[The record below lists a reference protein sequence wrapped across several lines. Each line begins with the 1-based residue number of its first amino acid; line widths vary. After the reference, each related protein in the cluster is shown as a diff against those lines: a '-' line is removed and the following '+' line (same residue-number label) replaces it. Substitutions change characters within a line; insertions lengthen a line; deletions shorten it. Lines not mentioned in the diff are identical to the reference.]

1 MAIFGGISWKS
12 QFNGRK
18 GARAYLG
25 NSEFLWKGKTVSSPL
40 GGSFFLKLEEIHAVK
55 RILATLML
63 MGVTAFALMMV
74 TNGKG
79 NARGDDDFE
88 SRALIGL
95 RIAPLPLNLKG
106 RDAELVGYGS
116 YLVNAVVDCDGCHS
130 IQEYATGGDPFLGQ
144 PKRINA
150 TDYLRGGLGLPGDNG
165 QMVIS
170 RNIRPELPS
179 GLPASK
185 TFAQFSA
192 VFQHGTDFDNPGQIL
207 QVMPW
212 PAFQNMTNEDVR
224 AIYEYLSALPPAT
237 ALDGG

>member
-1 MAIFGGISWKS
+1 L
-12 QFNGRK
+12 K
-18 GARAYLG
+18 G
-25 NSEFLWKGKTVSSPL
+25 NPVSSPL
-40 GGSFFLKLEEIHAVK
+40 GGSFLLKLEELHAVK
-55 RILATLML
+55 RILVTLML
-63 MGVTAFALMMV
+63 LDVAAFALMMV
-74 TNGKG
+74 NFGKG
-79 NARGDDDFE
+79 DARGDDDFE

-95 RIAPLPLNLKG
+95 GIAPLPLNLEG
-106 RDAELVGYGS
+106 RDPELVGYGS

-144 PKRINA
+144 PKRIDA
-150 TDYLRGGLGLPGDNG
+150 TDYLRGGLGLPADNG
-165 QMVIS
+165 QLVTS

-192 VFQHGTDFDNPGQIL
+192 VFRHGTDFDNPGQIL

-212 PAFQNMTNEDVR
+212 PTFQSLTNDDIR

-237 ALDGG
+237 ALNGG

>member
-1 MAIFGGISWKS
+1 M
-12 QFNGRK
+12 R
-18 GARAYLG
+18 
-25 NSEFLWKGKTVSSPL
+25 
-40 GGSFFLKLEEIHAVK
+40 EEIQAMKKFLV
-55 RILATLML
+55 TLTL
-63 MGVTAFALMMV
+63 LVIAAFALMTV
-74 TNGKG
+74 SIGKG
-79 NARGDDDFE
+79 DARGDDDFE

-106 RDAELVGYGS
+106 RDAGLVGYGS
-116 YLVNAVVDCDGCHS
+116 YLVNAVVDCNGCHS
-130 IQEYATGGDPFLGQ
+130 MQEYAAGGDPFLGQ
-144 PKRINA
+144 PKRIDT
-150 TDYLRGGLGLPGDNG
+150 TDYLRGGLKLPADNG
-165 QMVIS
+165 RLVTS

-212 PAFQNMTNEDVR
+212 PAFQSMTNEDIR

-237 ALDGG
+237 ALGGG